1 MTRMSRLG
9 SDDSDEPN
17 RLSPIGRAGLGPGR
31 MLLAPPTFPAHSRR
45 QARRRRRRRRH
56 CRRRRLRAGPGA
68 ALPSIRRPG
77 RVRCWA
83 AVPSALRGHG
93 AGATM
98 YCHNADNSPPSRR
111 VGPLSDAGAMTR
123 SARGRQP
130 SSGLCAWS
138 RPRRWTACVRRWSLP
153 LYPAVGFQPG
163 CKLERSPPPF
173 LSWSGPRRFP
183 VCMKD

>member
-17 RLSPIGRAGLGPGR
+17 RMSPIGRAGLGPGR

-111 VGPLSDAGAMTR
+111 VGCRRDDKI
-123 SARGRQP
+123 SARPPTLIGPLRLESATPLDRLRAAVVSPALPRGRI
-130 SSGLCAWS
+130 
-138 RPRRWTACVRRWSLP
+138 
-153 LYPAVGFQPG
+153 PARLQIGTVAAAIPILVGPQDD
-163 CKLERSPPPF
+163 SQ
-173 LSWSGPRRFP
+173 SA
-183 VCMKD
+183 